1 MRERKGMNSGG
12 EEMERVEK
20 EEMVKV
26 YNKRGKLCFNKRIEK
41 ELFLPNYSAWPNLSV
56 YSTHFPYHK
65 SSVRK
70 AARQSP
76 MPLLP
81 HRKHLYWQKFLWEN
95 GLLLEGGKLTE
106 DIRLQCLT
114 FENYVFIL
122 ILCRF
127 RVWGE
132 TEISLPLSCLL
143 WTQASVSGPSGS
155 VARLLYTVHFF
166 YFHFSF
172 TIFVFQFTKSFFC
185 SWSINTTT
193 PCFLYIVTI
202 VALNWWSDFFSRK
215 HYSFQCKQWLEPLI
229 YLHIHISL
237 H

>member
-1 MRERKGMNSGG
+1 
-12 EEMERVEK
+12 
-20 EEMVKV
+20 MVKV
-26 YNKRGKLCFNKRIEK
+26 YNKRGKLYFNKRIEK

-56 YSTHFPYHK
+56 YSIHFAYHK

-122 ILCRF
+122 ILRRF
-127 RVWGE
+127 RVWSE

-143 WTQASVSGPSGS
+143 WTQAGKCPRPLWLSGTPVIYCSCF
-155 VARLLYTVHFF
+155 FF
-166 YFHFSF
+166 YFHFSLI
-172 TIFVFQFTKSFFC
+172 IFVFQFTKLFFC

-202 VALNWWSDFFSRK
+202 VALNWWSDFFPESIIV
-215 HYSFQCKQWLEPLI
+215 FTANNG
-229 YLHIHISL
+229 
-237 H
+237 